1 MLDKRIYSDLIATHA
16 KNYIIKGNLF
26 IGEDIII
33 DPDSTLD
40 KNYEFKPRDI
50 IHEGDLRI
58 DGSLEFCDKS
68 TFTVEGNLYC
78 GGDIKYYKGD
88 KQVSEKDLN
97 ERLKVKG
104 VKELN
109 TNKLF
114 SEEKIIW
121 E

>member
-33 DPDSTLD
+33 DNNSTLD
-40 KNYEFKPRDI
+40 EDYQLKPRDI
-50 IHEGDLRI
+50 VYEGDLRI
-58 DGSLEFCDKS
+58 DHNLELCDSS

-88 KQVSEKDLN
+88 EEV
-97 ERLKVKG
+97 
-104 VKELN
+104 
-109 TNKLF
+109 NKYDIVQTCLDSNRPF
-114 SEEKIIW
+114 GPGIDSR
-121 E
+121 